1 MPLCGGQPP
10 EDHSYKSCQHVSHSS
25 VQAQYCVHSDP
36 SFHFP
41 SQPSPSL
48 SPQHFLLPSA
58 LSCPRP
64 WGPPGQIHGHFFW
77 LPGCFIWLQ
86 LDLLIKVS
94 PRILTPW
101 LRTWSPHYTT
111 GSLLNCSMSAPLGS
125 SLTLPLVTL
134 VQPDTAQGPSP
145 WAKDTCFCMTT
156 RFLVLQNVHPRH
168 VNCPFLGQVEC
179 PETCRWHGP

>member
-1 MPLCGGQPP
+1 MPLCGGQPL
-10 EDHSYKSCQHVSHSS
+10 EDHSCKSCQHISHSS

-58 LSCPRP
+58 LSCLRP
-64 WGPPGQIHGHFFW
+64 WGPPGQIHGHFLW
-77 LPGCFIWLQ
+77 LAGCFIWLQ

-111 GSLLNCSMSAPLGS
+111 GSLLNCSVSVPLGL

-134 VQPDTAQGPSP
+134 VQLDTAQGPSP

-156 RFLVLQNVHPRH
+156 RFLVLRNVHPRH